1 MAEDTDLA
9 ADDEEFKGDTKA
21 SRYWLAQI
29 EDAEKAIEDWQ
40 KKADNIDKLFSNL
53 SDLANATRDRQFQM
67 FWANIQVLGPSIY
80 SRPPVPVV
88 VPRFKDRKPVPR
100 TASELLERCTVVGF
114 EMEDIDGLMRLVRD
128 DLTVVARGCGWA
140 RYESDDD
147 GKGQRVCL
155 EHADRKDFLT
165 QNARVWKEVD
175 WVAKRSWMT

>member
-1 MAEDTDLA
+1 MTD
-9 ADDEEFKGDTKA
+9 DPTPPDEEEFTGETKA
-21 SRYWLAQI
+21 SSYWLAQI
-29 EDAEKAIEDWQ
+29 EDAEKAYKAWQ
-40 KKADNIDKLFSNL
+40 DKADNLDKLYANL

-100 TASELLERCTVVGF
+100 LASEMLERCTIVGF
-114 EMEDIDGLMRLVRD
+114 ELEDIDGVMRLVRD
-128 DLTVVARGCGWA
+128 DLTVVARGCGWV

-155 EHADRKDFLT
+155 DHADRKDFLT
-165 QNARVWKEVD
+165 QPARVWKE
-175 WVAKRSWMT
+175 